1 MIGIAIVFQKDGAPM
16 IRNLPGSARHRSV
29 IAAGRGL
36 LLASGL
42 FAAGSVAMA
51 AAPPFSKPGLWVM
64 TRMQGKQSFQTKM
77 CIDRST
83 QASLTGMGNSMVKSM
98 CSKMA
103 TQVSGSVATTQAVC
117 KMGGSTM
124 TTNTVVTY
132 QGDTAFHAESH
143 TNFSPPF
150 MGKTESQ
157 SVQDGKWTGACPAGM
172 VPGDMMGPNGMK
184 MHLGAKGFEPPHR

>member
-1 MIGIAIVFQKDGAPM
+1 M
-16 IRNLPGSARHRSV
+16 IRNLPVSTLHRSF

-42 FAAGSVAMA
+42 LAAGSVAIA

-64 TRMQGKQSFQTKM
+64 TQMHGKQSFQTKM

-83 QASLTGMGNSMVKSM
+83 QANLTGMGNSMVKSM

-103 TQVSGSVATTQAVC
+103 TQVNGSVATTQAVC

-124 TTNTVVTY
+124 TTNSVVTY
-132 QGDTAFHAESH
+132 QGDTAFHTESH
-143 TNFSPPF
+143 TSFSPPF

-157 SVQDGKWTGACPAGM
+157 SVQDGKWTGTCPSGM
-172 VPGDMMGPNGMK
+172 MPGDVMGPNGMK
-184 MHLGAKGFEPPHR
+184 MHIGAKGIEPPHP